1 MDVRSGSA
9 MFACDASLRVT
20 AWNDAAESLIGIPRA
35 EALGKHCWEVLRASD
50 PRGQLACGSRCVRA
64 RSAVHGWPV
73 EAQELDVV
81 GGHGRRRVVVD
92 TLTAQDERSR
102 SVVHV
107 LRPVAD
113 SAADARNDAVRLT
126 PRQRDILHLLAEGCR
141 AKEIAR
147 RLWLSETTVRNHIRA
162 ILRELEAHSQLEALS
177 KARRL
182 GLVA

>member
-1 MDVRSGSA
+1 
-9 MFACDASLRVT
+9 MFACDESLRVT
-20 AWNDAAESLIGIPRA
+20 AWNEAAESLIGISRT

-50 PRGQLACGSRCVRA
+50 PRGQLVCGSRCVRA
-64 RSAVHGWPV
+64 RSAAHGWPV
-73 EAQELDVV
+73 EATVLDVA
-81 GGHGRRRVVVD
+81 GGPDRRRIVVD
-92 TLTAQDERSR
+92 TLAAQDERSR

-113 SAADARNDAVRLT
+113 PATDAGEGSVRLT
-126 PRQRDILHLLAEGCR
+126 PRQLDILHLLAEGRR